1 MSVRSQGKVGC
12 FCLPFAQSWT
22 ARRKD
27 GQGNLET
34 RGSEGSFARTPA
46 KQPTRLDCTQT
57 LSRAIAVHSG
67 SPCGSP
73 PESTC
78 HSKAQGVAAEGSA
91 LDYFLKCSDY
101 TTSSMAPLPGHLRL
115 NVSPEAQGDAG
126 LCSSDSFI
134 SAKLGF
140 SVCSEKQAYAKRR
153 GSIYSGG
160 SDVSFNVQGK
170 PSKTCIGTKLYRIPE
185 VETATLEVRT
195 GMMRRRMSQEMDI
208 CGDLFAVDNKE
219 MDTCSDL
226 LSARPEQHPS
236 APAVGA
242 KTELREAGKGW
253 HTADT
258 VVKTS
263 MSSVELMQCSVSQV
277 EPRPCRPHAFKVM
290 F

>member
-1 MSVRSQGKVGC
+1 MSVRSRGKVGC
-12 FCLPFAQSWT
+12 FSIPFTQPWT

-57 LSRAIAVHSG
+57 LSRAISVHTG

-160 SDVSFNVQGK
+160 SDVSFDVQGK

-185 VETATLEVRT
+185 VETATLDVRT

-226 LSARPEQHPS
+226 LSARPEQQPS

-242 KTELREAGKGW
+242 RTELREAGKGW